1 MTQWWIKPKICTS
14 GASVTGMENKPREV
28 CNEYRVTEHR
38 WFKNKMKKT
47 ILSVIIRNRNIQQSK
62 CKILLKYY
70 KGYIN
75 RWKMLMFMI
84 QKHYL
89 EYDNVQIDL

>member
-1 MTQWWIKPKICTS
+1 
-14 GASVTGMENKPREV
+14 
-28 CNEYRVTEHR
+28 
-38 WFKNKMKKT
+38 MKKT

-70 KGYIN
+70 EGYIN

-84 QKHYL
+84 QKQYL